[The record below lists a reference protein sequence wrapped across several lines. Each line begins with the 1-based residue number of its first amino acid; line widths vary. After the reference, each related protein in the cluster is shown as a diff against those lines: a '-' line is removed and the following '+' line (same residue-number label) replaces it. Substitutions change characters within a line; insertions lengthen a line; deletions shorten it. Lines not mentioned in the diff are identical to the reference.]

1 MSAHETVDDDD
12 PYLAHFHRDPLPD
25 AGVLLVLL
33 SEQAAESTSSLLAQ
47 AVAWIEAAKRPV
59 EVRVAA
65 LDSRSERLGEVL
77 ARALEGTSQ
86 PLVLVTTALEAPT
99 GAHLEPLFKSI
110 DLCDHVT
117 GRRPAST
124 VGRILRAIG
133 SLPRRLVFAVP
144 ILDVDSPLSLHRIQ
158 ALRAIP
164 LQSASSFV
172 RHEILAKATFL
183 GHLLNEVDVPAIR
196 GWTMGRGWWS
206 DLGTILKN
214 PAFRPDPS
222 VLASVPAEDSQSQI
236 ERADGPRGQDQDG
249 LEHVVLKQGG
259 AVEKNEAQ
267 SVD

>member
-1 MSAHETVDDDD
+1 MSANETVDDD
-12 PYLAHFHRDPLPD
+12 PYLAHFHRDPLPG
-25 AGVLLVLL
+25 AGVLIVLL
-33 SEQAAESTSSLLAQ
+33 SEQAEDSASSLLAQ
-47 AVAWIEAAKRPV
+47 AIAWIEEAKRPV
-59 EVRVAA
+59 EVRLAA
-65 LDSRSERLGEVL
+65 LDPRSERLGELL

-86 PLVLVTTALEAPT
+86 PLVLVTTPLEPLT
-99 GAHLEPLFKSI
+99 GAHLEPLFKAI

-124 VGRILRAIG
+124 AGRILRAIG
-133 SLPRRLVFAVP
+133 SLPRGLVFAVP
-144 ILDVDSPLSLHRIQ
+144 ILDVNSPLSLHRTQ

-183 GHLLNEVDVPAIR
+183 GHLLSEVDMPPIR
-196 GWTMGRGWWS
+196 GWSTRRGWWS

-214 PAFRPDPS
+214 PDFRPDPS
-222 VLASVPAEDSQSQI
+222 VLASVPAEDSESQI
-236 ERADGPRGQDQDG
+236 ERADGPRGKDQDG

-259 AVEKNEAQ
+259 AVEKNEPQ